1 MHKQI
6 EKSEH
11 VYTRKWSTNKTHF
24 NKTKFEGSQETG
36 LALT

>member
-1 MHKQI
+1 MHEQI

-11 VYTRKWSTNKTHF
+11 TRKWSTNKTHF